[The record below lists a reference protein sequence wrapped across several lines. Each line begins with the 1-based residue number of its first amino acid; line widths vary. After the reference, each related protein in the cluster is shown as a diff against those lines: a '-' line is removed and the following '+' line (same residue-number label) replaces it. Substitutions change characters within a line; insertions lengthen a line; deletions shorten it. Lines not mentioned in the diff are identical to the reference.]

1 MKGTRATSTQIIL
14 LLILLSLIMAGCASS
29 RVIMTDDVDAGQSVK
44 LYLHSGEIEDG
55 VVLERQQNEI
65 LFVGDTDHQKRT
77 IAISDIRRVEHSPQ
91 DFDYQ
96 AYPISN
102 AEIQKY
108 KQSKNTWG
116 YAIGGGIVGG
126 VGGLAVGLPIW
137 LANDDPP
144 PLFAAGLGLVFGS
157 IYFATRG
164 IKKDR
169 EEALTQVRVLR
180 QKEEQLDDKRKAEIA
195 KLKAIQ
201 EQKAKLLKELEEK
214 KKKDQKK

>member
-1 MKGTRATSTQIIL
+1 MKGTRATSTRITL
-14 LLILLSLIMAGCASS
+14 LLLLLSLIMAGCASS
-29 RVIMTDDVDAGQSVK
+29 RVIRTGDVDAGQSVK
-44 LYLHSGEIEDG
+44 LYLHSGEIVDG
-55 VVLERQQNEI
+55 VVLESGHNEI

-77 IAISDIRRVEHSPQ
+77 IAKSEIRRIEHSPQ

-96 AYPISN
+96 AFPISN

-126 VGGLAVGLPIW
+126 IGGLAVGIPIW

-144 PLFAAGLGLVFGS
+144 PLLAAGLGFVLGS

-214 KKKDQKK
+214 KKKDQK

>member
-1 MKGTRATSTQIIL
+1 MKGTRATSTQITL
-14 LLILLSLIMAGCASS
+14 MLFLFVFVMTGCTSS
-29 RVIMTDDVDAGQSVK
+29 RVIMTKDVDAGQSVK
-44 LYLHSGEIEDG
+44 LYLRSGEIEDG
-55 VVLERQQNEI
+55 VVLEHQQNNI

-77 IAISDIRRVEHSPQ
+77 IAISDIRRIEHSTQ

-96 AYPISN
+96 AFPISN
-102 AEIQKY
+102 AEIEKY

-137 LANDDPP
+137 LANENPP
-144 PLFAAGLGLVFGS
+144 PLFAAGLGFILGS

-169 EEALTQVRVLR
+169 EEALTQVRILR
-180 QKEEQLDDKRKAEIA
+180 QKEEQLDDKRKAELA

-201 EQKAKLLKELEEK
+201 EQKAKLLKQLEEKEK
-214 KKKDQKK
+214 KKKK